1 MEGKLFL
8 DTLTAQVRAQD
19 KYDVWARKGDEELLT
34 KKYVKTK
41 EDLKKIPLIAD
52 ISDVQIS
59 DIRLIFQALSLAFEE
74 KTGEMGTVVM
84 EMNHEGFGRAVVL
97 ADKIVVVNK
106 FFKEAHRFGYRSI
119 EALANEGGK
128 MLKNAIETYEKFKK

>member
-1 MEGKLFL
+1 MFL
-8 DTLTAQVRAQD
+8 DTLAVQVRAQD
-19 KYDVWARKGDEELLT
+19 KYDVWARKSDEELLT
-34 KKYVKTK
+34 KKYIKTK
-41 EDLKKIPLIAD
+41 ENLKKIPLIAD

-106 FFKEAHRFGYRSI
+106 FFKEAHKFGYRSI
-119 EALANEGGK
+119 EDLADEGSK
-128 MLKNAIETYEKFKK
+128 MLKSAIETYEKFKR